1 MKKTLIFSLLFLF
14 LMSLITAPGFSQKAS
29 DILEKMIETQGGRK
43 LLEAIKDST
52 ITGTIEMIQF
62 GMNGSLTMYQ
72 KEPNKMRMDIEVMGM
87 VITQAF
93 DGETAWWV
101 NPQTGSSEEMPE
113 KQSEDM
119 KRQALGND
127 SLLNPAKYGITYT
140 FKGKET
146 IEEKDYLVLE
156 QTYSDGFKA
165 TLYIDPQTYLTY
177 KTKGITTNQM
187 GVEVE
192 GETYFSDYK
201 KVEGMM
207 IPYSLTIFQD
217 GEEFM
222 KMTVTEA
229 TFNSGLEDDLFKMSE
244 AGCQI

>member
-1 MKKTLIFSLLFLF
+1 MKKILTLSFLSLFFMSLL
-14 LMSLITAPGFSQKAS
+14 TVPGFCQKAS
-29 DILEKMIETQGGRK
+29 DILEKMIEAQGGRK
-43 LLEAIKDST
+43 LLEGIKDTTVS
-52 ITGTIEMIQF
+52 GTIEMIQF

-93 DGETAWWV
+93 DGETAWWI

-113 KQSEDM
+113 KQAEDM

-127 SLLNPAKYGITYT
+127 SLIHPEKYGITYT
-140 FKGKET
+140 YKGKEK
-146 IEEKDYLVLE
+146 IEGKDYLVIE
-156 QTYSDGFKA
+156 QTFSDGFQA

-177 KTKGITTNQM
+177 KTKGTTTNQM

-207 IPYSLTIFQD
+207 VPYTLTIYQD

-222 KMTVTEA
+222 KMSITEV
-229 TFNSGLEDDLFKMSE
+229 TFNSSLEDDLFKMSE
-244 AGCQI
+244 

>member
-1 MKKTLIFSLLFLF
+1 MKKIITVSFLSLF
-14 LMSLITAPGFSQKAS
+14 LMSLLTFPGFCQKPS
-29 DILEKMIETQGGRK
+29 DILEKMIEAQGGRK
-43 LLEAIKDST
+43 LLERIKDTTVS
-52 ITGTIEMIQF
+52 GTIEMIQF

-93 DGETAWWV
+93 DGETAWWI

-113 KQSEDM
+113 RQAEDM

-127 SLLNPAKYGITYT
+127 SLLHPEKYGITYT
-140 FKGKET
+140 FKGKEQ
-146 IEEKDYLVLE
+146 IEGKDYLVLE
-156 QTYSDGFKA
+156 QTFSDGFQA

-177 KTKGITTNQM
+177 KTKGTTTNQM

-207 IPYSLTIFQD
+207 VPHTLTIYQD

-222 KMTVTEA
+222 KMSITEI

-244 AGCQI
+244 